1 MGIRSQLM
9 HAATDFSRLTELL
22 DSLMLDTGSDAVL
35 FRCLDLTDFSYPV
48 TLVRGN
54 DLFTKAFFGEYDGGM
69 VLSDPQ
75 LRFALERSLRPGT
88 VYVCHEHYP
97 PNERKKDP
105 YFSDFLPRHNIK
117 WFAGYLVQTAH
128 HGVGFGIARA
138 PDKPHYTS
146 RDKKVLQTLTPEFEE
161 WCQLFVDHQRQ
172 KLIVAA
178 TEVALEK
185 KYQIAACIDGQCR
198 VLWRNQRADDAIDSM
213 KDISI
218 RNDRLI
224 VNDDSEAS
232 PLFNALSDF
241 TKTGPGHAPFM
252 TRYQQVQSTDG
263 RNFGLTLQ
271 HVSAETGEY
280 TTAAFQ
286 GYALLIDE
294 RTVKPRHS
302 GQQLGSISALSPT
315 ELSVAELTS
324 SGMTVSEIALEKNVA
339 PSTINTHKK
348 RIYKKLGINSKQEL
362 ATLYTE
368 FRLQSSTMI

>member
-1 MGIRSQLM
+1 MGIRSKLM
-9 HAATDFSRLTELL
+9 HAATNFSRLTELL
-22 DSLMLDTGSDAVL
+22 ENLMQDTGSDAVL
-35 FRCLDLTDFSYPV
+35 FRCLDLTDFSYPA

-54 DLFTKAFFGEYDGGM
+54 GLFTKAFFEEYDGGM

-75 LRFALERSLRPGT
+75 LRFGLERSLRPGT

-97 PNERKKDP
+97 PDARKKDP
-105 YFSDFLPRHNIK
+105 YFSEFLPRHTIK
-117 WFAGYLVQTAH
+117 WFAGYLAQTAH

-138 PDKPHYTS
+138 PDKPHYAS
-146 RDKKVLQTLTPEFEE
+146 RDKKVLQALTPEFEE

-178 TEVALEK
+178 TEVAIEK

-198 VLWRNQRADDAIDSM
+198 VLWRNKGAEKAIDGM

-224 VNDDSEAS
+224 VSDDSEAS
-232 PLFNALSDF
+232 PLFEALSDF
-241 TKTGPGHAPFM
+241 TKTGLGHGPFK

-263 RNFGLTLQ
+263 HNYGLTLQ
-271 HVSAETGEY
+271 HVSAETDENAS
-280 TTAAFQ
+280 AAFQ

-294 RTVKPRHS
+294 GTVKPRHS
-302 GQQLGSISALSPT
+302 GQQLGSITTLSPA
-315 ELSVAELTS
+315 ELSVAELTAG
-324 SGMTVSEIALEKNVA
+324 GMTASEIAIEKDVA

-368 FRLQSSTMI
+368 FRLQSSTVK